1 MPIEKHCHYCG
12 IKLVNRRS
20 HAKHCSSSC
29 RGKTW
34 RSKQEFLVPVKLH
47 FRLHHFERLKHEA
60 LVQNIP
66 IEALVIARSIGSA
79 PAVTV
84 VC

>member
-1 MPIEKHCHYCG
+1 MPNEKQCRFCG
-12 IKLVNRRS
+12 THLINRRS

-29 RGKTW
+29 RSKTW
-34 RSKQEFLVPVKLH
+34 RGKQEPLVPVKLH

-66 IEALVIARSIGSA
+66 IEALVVARSIGST
-79 PAVTV
+79 PAATV